1 MPFSRPMRVSFNL
14 AAEFDSALQAAAV
27 AAGLADA
34 PAFSPEVRTA
44 DPKHGDYQANGVLGY
59 AKARKLNPRAVA
71 EKLLAALPAAL
82 RELADVAI
90 AGPGFINFT
99 LKPAALLDWLRTH
112 DSASHLRSGAAFEH
126 ANQTWVVD
134 YSSPNTAK
142 QMHVGHL
149 RSAVIGEAICRLLEF
164 TGARVIRDNH
174 LGDWGTQFGKLIYGY
189 KRWADPAKLAADPI
203 AELERLYRLGHD
215 ATPDGS
221 PALDEARAELVKLQA
236 GDPGNAAL
244 WKKFSEV
251 SLAAFQQ
258 IYDRLGIRFDHNLGE
273 SFYND
278 KLDRIYRELISTN
291 PPLAVESE
299 GALVVFHPE
308 HPRFKT
314 QPFIVRK
321 TDGASNYATTDL
333 ATALYRAE
341 HFHADG
347 IVVVTDFRQADH
359 FEQLILTLKK
369 WFAAKNYRLPE
380 FHHVTFGAVTG
391 EDGKALKTRSG
402 DVIKLKDLLDEAEA
416 RALAIVTEKNPE
428 DIPEPER
435 REIARVVG
443 IGAIQYADLSQN
455 RSSNYVFSW
464 DRMLA
469 LDGNTAPYLLYAV
482 ARIHSIFRR
491 AGLASPPPND
501 SAPSSH
507 CHTLYDKGGC
517 HIMYDNGAESF
528 ARQAAPL
535 ETPTEIALA
544 RKLVKFPDAIRLAT
558 DTLRPHFLCLYLFEL
573 AGDYS
578 TFNNADKV
586 LTDDPTV
593 RARRLL
599 LCARTLLILETGLH
613 LLGLRTLTRM

>member
-1 MPFSRPMRVSFNL
+1 MHVSFNL
-14 AAEFDSALQAAAV
+14 AAELDSVLQSAATTAGLDAAAF
-27 AAGLADA
+27 A
-34 PAFSPEVRTA
+34 PEVRVA
-44 DPKHGDYQANGVLGY
+44 DSKHGDFQANGVLGY
-59 AKARKLNPRAVA
+59 AKSRKQNPRALA
-71 EKLLAALPAAL
+71 EQLVAALPTSV
-82 RELADVAI
+82 RELADVTI

-99 LKPAALLDWLRTH
+99 LKPATLLAWLRTFSTR
-112 DSASHLRSGAAFEH
+112 DALATAAAAAH

-149 RSAVIGEAICRLLEF
+149 RSAVIGEAICRLLAF

-189 KRWADPAKLAADPI
+189 KRWANPDALAADPI
-203 AELERLYRLGHD
+203 EELERLYKLGHN

-221 PALDEARAELVKLQA
+221 PELDEARRELVALQN
-236 GDPGNAAL
+236 GDPANVAL
-244 WKKFSEV
+244 WKKFSDV

-278 KLDRIYRELISTN
+278 KVERIYRELTDTT

-308 HPRFKT
+308 HPRFAK
-314 QPFIVRK
+314 QPFLIRK
-321 TDGASNYATTDL
+321 ADGASNYASTDL
-333 ATALYRAE
+333 ATALYRSE
-341 HFHADG
+341 HFNADG
-347 IVVVTDFRQADH
+347 IVVVTDFRQSDH
-359 FEQLILTLKK
+359 FEQLILTVKK

-380 FHHVTFGAVTG
+380 FHHITFGAVTG

-402 DVIKLKDLLDEAEA
+402 DVIKLKNLLDEAED
-416 RALAIVTEKNPE
+416 RAFAIVSEKNP
-428 DIPEPER
+428 DLPESDR
-435 REIARVVG
+435 RDIARIVG
-443 IGAIQYADLSQN
+443 IGAVQYADLSQN

-464 DRMLA
+464 DKMLA

-482 ARIHSIFRR
+482 ARIHSIFRK
-491 AGLASPPPND
+491 AGTRPDDASLASLATPP
-501 SAPSSH
+501 
-507 CHTLYDKGGC
+507 
-517 HIMYDNGAESF
+517 
-528 ARQAAPL
+528 
-535 ETPTEIALA
+535 ETPAEIALA
-544 RKLVKFPDAIRLAT
+544 RKLVKFPDALRQAT
-558 DTLRPHFLCLYLFEL
+558 DSFRPHFLCLYLFEL

-578 TFNNADKV
+578 SFNNADKV
-586 LTDDPTV
+586 LVDDPAL

-599 LCARTLLILETGLH
+599 LCARTLLFLETGLH